1 MSIPVEELFN
11 FKRNIDIIKKFF
23 DDNLNMADNIKNIL
37 QTINTKYDCDISEST
52 LRRYLHKL
60 EQTKYIQKTKLG
72 EKTYYYFKM
81 GDDDI

>member
-1 MSIPVEELFN
+1 
-11 FKRNIDIIKKFF
+11 
-23 DDNLNMADNIKNIL
+23 MADNIKNIL